1 MRNSQLDQMVI
12 TAQQEAGLKAFRA
25 GQEERDNLRDCDF
38 LDYYVMWQAE
48 QGYYDDAYLIASPS
62 V

>member
-1 MRNSQLDQMVI
+1 MVI

-25 GQEERDNLRDCDF
+25 GQEKRDNLRDCDF